1 MLGTDGTQKEWDTG
15 VQFKEIRLSADE
27 KSLFLLNTNSIL
39 KFVPN
44 KEKIVSEIILNERLE
59 AFFEKQNL
67 ILCSEKETSQQR
79 LIARQILKT

>member
-1 MLGTDGTQKEWDTG
+1 MGLRKSGIQEFNLK
-15 VQFKEIRLSADE
+15 KSALVHE

-39 KFVPN
+39 KFVLSE
-44 KEKIVSEIILNERLE
+44 EKIVSEIILNERLE